1 MCYIKSL
8 KRWKAHKAKVHPER
22 DCKRNFK
29 WPSACNMA
37 MTDLQRYPINMLV
50 WSNMNQICMCLFIK
64 TDYFHLWILC
74 QKLLAHCLLIQKMM
88 LSSTFLIRLRFQ
100 GRSCINRALL
110 SLHGGSFKITCTIPL
125 ICLMKI
131 KLVFSSLT
139 HSKKFQIFI

>member
-1 MCYIKSL
+1 M
-8 KRWKAHKAKVHPER
+8 KAHKAKTVMFILKETVSVISSDLLHAR
-22 DCKRNFK
+22 WQ
-29 WPSACNMA
+29 WPIYNGTQLTCLSGKIWI
-37 MTDLQRYPINMLV
+37 RFY
-50 WSNMNQICMCLFIK
+50 QICMCLFIK

-74 QKLLAHCLLIQKMM
+74 QNYLPISSLQKMM

-110 SLHGGSFKITCTIPL
+110 SFHGGSFKITCTIPL